1 MRKKDKVSVIINIL
15 IFIFVTI
22 ATIFM
27 FTGFK
32 FMHGIEPVLE
42 STKLGMLKFFTVQSN
57 MFMGLV
63 ALLFALKKILK
74 QKITRLDHILNLM
87 STTAVSLT
95 FVVVFAYLGPISK
108 GGISSML
115 QNSNL
120 FFHLIVPVLSIINY
134 ILFEKVDKM
143 TFKDS
148 IYGIVPA
155 LLYSVYYITNI
166 IIHMENGKV
175 SPIYDWYWFIQ
186 NGVWTA
192 FIVGPLLIL
201 ITYIITLIL
210 LKLNKKFSIK

>member
-1 MRKKDKVSVIINIL
+1 MNKKDKISVIINIL

-74 QKITRLDHILNLM
+74 QKITRLDYILNLM

-134 ILFEKVDKM
+134 IFFEKVDKM

-148 IYGIVPA
+148 IFGVVPA

-166 IIHMENGKV
+166 IIHIENGKV

-186 NGVWTA
+186 NGLWTA

-210 LKLNKKFSIK
+210 LKLNQKLSIK